1 VNIPDLPNGNG
12 NYAIHTS
19 SSSGTKWASPVTGQG
34 TDALPF
40 QITAGTTIEIQASDL
55 TGLTSLGNLPAPP
68 ASVVNADLVDVDF
81 IMVRDENIT
90 PNGRDY
96 DQIFNTLATADV
108 DFYVD
113 LSDIYGGQLIPNL
126 GAGTVDNYGNG
137 YDVMTSAQVD
147 LFGND
152 PNLRVYYDGKHT
164 DFEDTGDIINTSNPG
179 KWTMVQ
185 GDTSNG
191 GEWAT
196 QVKTANPQGG
206 EGSFFIVVGS
216 VNGVGG
222 KKIAVK
228 HSDGEW
234 IADNTAL
241 SIAQSVDMGTVTETI
256 RTNAIIDSGSSM
268 QDFINSVAE
277 RYSIPPGADLT
288 NYVFTYDIYLNATEQ
303 QITEILQSTD
313 GSLTSEKAFNF
324 GFYTKV
330 SIDGYTVNLKIN
342 QTADP
347 LIFDLDPTDIDLM
360 VESFY
365 NTVETSGSGVDS
377 GSQAGNF
384 VKVDDASDISMGNGG
399 SDTYVIAGVNS
410 GTKVVG
416 GTVLEYGD
424 VNQTVG
430 GLDNSIDDSINF
442 SGVSDI
448 HQLKISRGEI
458 KNEAT
463 DSSLFISDVNDT
475 SLTKSVVFDNYNDY
489 LDFRRVEFLTIDD
502 ASNNDEIFEIS
513 VDDNSGTD
521 GDITTS
527 DLVWDNEI
535 VVADN
540 QGDTIY
546 ADGGTDILVGGS
558 GQDTFDLSGVLDGT
572 TTGTNSSNVYI
583 KNIAGTDGITMSTGD
598 DYSANYAV
606 DGNSTDGV
614 IDVQT
619 AGGGV
624 YHIHTDDEATLKA
637 YLDAATLV

>member
-1 VNIPDLPNGNG
+1 
-12 NYAIHTS
+12 
-19 SSSGTKWASPVTGQG
+19 
-34 TDALPF
+34 
-40 QITAGTTIEIQASDL
+40 
-55 TGLTSLGNLPAPP
+55 
-68 ASVVNADLVDVDF
+68 
-81 IMVRDENIT
+81 MVRDENIT

-96 DQIFNTLATADV
+96 DQIFDTYATADV

-113 LSDIYGGQLIPNL
+113 LTDIYGGQLIPNL
-126 GAGTVDNYGNG
+126 GAGTVDAYGKR

-241 SIAQSVDMGTVTETI
+241 SIAQSVTMGSGAETI
-256 RTNAIIDSGSSM
+256 RTNDIDSLGTM

-288 NYVFTYDIYLNATEQ
+288 NYSFTNDIYLNATEQ

-342 QTADP
+342 QTGDP
-347 LIFDLDPTDIDLM
+347 LKFDLDPNDIDLM

-384 VKVDDASDISMGNGG
+384 VKVDDATDISMGNGG
-399 SDTYVIAGVNS
+399 SDTYVIAGVDS
-410 GTKVVG
+410 GTNVVG

-424 VNQTVG
+424 VNKAAG
-430 GLDNSIDDSINF
+430 GLKNSTDDSVNF

-475 SLTKSVVFDNYNDY
+475 SLTKSV
-489 LDFRRVEFLTIDD
+489 I
-502 ASNNDEIFEIS
+502 
-513 VDDNSGTD
+513 
-521 GDITTS
+521 
-527 DLVWDNEI
+527 
-535 VVADN
+535 
-540 QGDTIY
+540 
-546 ADGGTDILVGGS
+546 
-558 GQDTFDLSGVLDGT
+558 
-572 TTGTNSSNVYI
+572 
-583 KNIAGTDGITMSTGD
+583 
-598 DYSANYAV
+598 
-606 DGNSTDGV
+606 
-614 IDVQT
+614 
-619 AGGGV
+619 
-624 YHIHTDDEATLKA
+624 
-637 YLDAATLV
+637 